1 MTSWQVLVAHAVK
14 ILILLTLAGVLARG
28 RARMCWS
35 FVVYLGVVLV
45 SNSLVSFWPARFFD
59 AWFWLVQQALYDA
72 LKMAIAVELAFR
84 AFQAFPAAR
93 ATARRI
99 LFALLILTSLALVGV
114 PPGVSGGSPEL
125 YAAALLEWEPRVL
138 MGTIWLLNALAL
150 LVIWYRVPLHPYH
163 RAILLGF
170 VPYLLVFTTIL
181 RMLRHYGWEILPLVQ
196 SAEPAAYMLLVGWWC
211 YAAWAPEPA
220 PDVSP
225 AVLQRLQPWRA
236 RA

>member
-1 MTSWQVLVAHAVK
+1 M
-14 ILILLTLAGVLARG
+14 
-28 RARMCWS
+28 
-35 FVVYLGVVLV
+35 
-45 SNSLVSFWPARFFD
+45 
-59 AWFWLVQQALYDA
+59 
-72 LKMAIAVELAFR
+72 
-84 AFQAFPAAR
+84 
-93 ATARRI
+93 
-99 LFALLILTSLALVGV
+99 GV
-114 PPGVSGGSPEL
+114 PPRVSGGSPEL
-125 YAAALLEWEPRVL
+125 YRAALHEWEPRVL

-150 LVIWYRVPLHPYH
+150 LVIWYRVPLHMYH

>member
-14 ILILLTLAGVLARG
+14 VLVVLTLAGVLARG

-35 FVVYLGVVLV
+35 FLVYLGVVLAG
-45 SNSLVSFWPARFFD
+45 NSLVSFWPARFFD

-72 LKMAIAVELAFR
+72 LKMAIAVELGFR
-84 AFQAFPAAR
+84 TFQAFPAAQ

-99 LFALLILTSLALVGV
+99 LFALLVLISLALVGV
-114 PPGVSGGSPEL
+114 PPRVSGGSPEL
-125 YAAALLEWEPRVL
+125 YEAALLEWEPRVL

-150 LVIWYRVPLHPYH
+150 LVIWYRVPLHIYH

-170 VPYLLVFTTIL
+170 VPYLLLFTTIL
-181 RMLRHYGWEILPLVQ
+181 RMLRHYGWQILPLVQ

-225 AVLQRLQPWRA
+225 AVRQRLQPWRA

>member
-1 MTSWQVLVAHAVK
+1 MTSWQVLVAHVVK
-14 ILILLTLAGVLARG
+14 VLVLLTLAGILARG

-35 FVVYLGVVLV
+35 FLAYLGAVLV
-45 SNSLVSFWPARFFD
+45 GNSLVSFWPARFFD

-72 LKMAIAVELAFR
+72 LKMAIAVELGFR
-84 AFQAFPAAR
+84 TFQAFPTAQ

-99 LFALLILTSLALVGV
+99 LFALLILISLVLVGV
-114 PPGVSGGSPEL
+114 PPRVSGGSPEL
-125 YAAALLEWEPRVL
+125 YGAALHDWEPRVL
-138 MGTIWLLNALAL
+138 MGTVWLLNALAL
-150 LVIWYRVPLHPYH
+150 LVIWYRVPLHTYH

-170 VPYLLVFTTIL
+170 VPYLLLFTTIL

-196 SAEPAAYMLLVGWWC
+196 SAEPAAYMLLVGCWC

-220 PDVSP
+220 PDVSS
-225 AVLQRLQPWRA
+225 AVLQKLQPWRG